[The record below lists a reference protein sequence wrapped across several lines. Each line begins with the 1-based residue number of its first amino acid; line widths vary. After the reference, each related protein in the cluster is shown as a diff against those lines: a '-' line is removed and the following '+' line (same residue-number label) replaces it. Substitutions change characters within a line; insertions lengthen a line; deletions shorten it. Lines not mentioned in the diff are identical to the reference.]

1 MAHDLQITIS
11 NHDLEIEKFK
21 VTVHLDEILKVVERN
36 RLSDR
41 DRMLVTLYIDFS
53 TRYEDLWKEIEIE
66 DEYEKDG
73 EIHYETYFDKV
84 IYDLSVS
91 GILSINV
98 AIEQFKNSPT
108 SSTIDESTLE
118 ITNLEHEV
126 EIIRSVFGHLDECDV
141 DEIIDERELY
151 EKVSSDDCVIETV
164 RSLVK
169 ELDFVIK

>member
-1 MAHDLQITIS
+1 MKHDLQITIS
-11 NHDLEIEKFK
+11 NHDLEIENFA
-21 VTVHLDEILKVVERN
+21 VSAHLDEILKVVERE

-41 DRMLVTLYIDFS
+41 DRMIVTLYIDFS
-53 TRYEDLWKEIEIE
+53 TRYEDLWKEIEID

-73 EIHYETYFDKV
+73 EIHYETYFDRV
-84 IYDLSVS
+84 IYDLDVS
-91 GILSINV
+91 GTLSIN
-98 AIEQFKNSPT
+98 ATIDSFKDSPT

-118 ITNLEHEV
+118 ITSLEHEV

-151 EKVSSDDCVIETV
+151 EKVISDDCVIETV

-169 ELDFVIK
+169 ELDFVVE

>member
-1 MAHDLQITIS
+1 MRNDLQISIL
-11 NHDLEIEKFK
+11 NYDLEIEKFK
-21 VTVHLDEILKVVERN
+21 VTVHLDEILKVVERE

-41 DRMLVTLYIDFS
+41 DRMIVTLYIDFS

-91 GILSINV
+91 GMLSINV

-108 SSTIDESTLE
+108 LSTIDESTLKIE
-118 ITNLEHEV
+118 KLEHEIEV
-126 EIIRSVFGHLDECDV
+126 IRSIFGHLESCDI
-141 DEIIDERELY
+141 DEIIDERELS
-151 EKVSSDDCVIETV
+151 EKVISDECVIATL
-164 RSLVK
+164 RSLVE
-169 ELDFVIK
+169 ELDFEIK

>member
-1 MAHDLQITIS
+1 MKNDLQISIL
-11 NHDLEIEKFK
+11 NYDLEIEKFK
-21 VTVHLDEILKVVERN
+21 VTVHLDEILKVVERE

-41 DRMLVTLYIDFS
+41 DRMIVTLYIDFS
-53 TRYEDLWKEIEIE
+53 TRYEDLWKEIEID

-91 GILSINV
+91 GMLSINV
-98 AIEQFKNSPT
+98 AIDHFKDSPT
-108 SSTIDESTLE
+108 LSVIDESTLKIEKLEYE
-118 ITNLEHEV
+118 IEV
-126 EIIRSVFGHLDECDV
+126 IRSVFGHLESCDV

-169 ELDFVIK
+169 ELDFVVE

>member
-1 MAHDLQITIS
+1 MRNDLQISIL
-11 NHDLEIEKFK
+11 NYDLEIEKFK
-21 VTVHLDEILKVVERN
+21 VTVHLDEILKVVKRE

-41 DRMLVTLYIDFS
+41 DRILVTLYIDFS

-108 SSTIDESTLE
+108 LSTIDESTLKIEKLEQE
-118 ITNLEHEV
+118 I

-141 DEIIDERELY
+141 DEIIDERELCK
-151 EKVSSDDCVIETV
+151 KVSSDDCVIETV

-169 ELDFVIK
+169 ELDFVVK